1 MASLDTL
8 LACPACASVLRR
20 TTGGLCCDTCPVDY
34 RNENGI
40 DALYAPTDWGDRTRY
55 TDYEDVSGEVRAFYE
70 DKPFPDYDEFDTIE
84 SLAAKARKGLFAR
97 LLDEQI
103 PLGSR
108 IIEFGSGTSQLSLFL
123 SARGRSVLAADMCLN
138 SLRLGQQFA
147 QANRLDDV
155 QFAQM
160 NLLQP
165 AVAQGAFDLVICNG
179 VLHHT
184 CDTRAGFE
192 SIARAVRPGGYIVF
206 GLYHYWGRLI
216 TDTRR
221 LIFRHSGGRF
231 TFLDPNLRSQV
242 NSAAKKAA
250 WFNDQYQH
258 PHETKHT
265 IRECLGW
272 LPPAG
277 FQFVRSIPGTHL
289 FKPFKA
295 DESLFARSEPA
306 SGLEALA
313 KEMSLFFSGSQ
324 EGGFF
329 IIIARKT
336 A

>member
-1 MASLDTL
+1 MGSLDQL
-8 LACPACASVLRR
+8 LACPRCEGALHRNSRGLSCEACDA
-20 TTGGLCCDTCPVDY
+20 DY
-34 RNENGI
+34 AGENGI
-40 DALYAPTDWGDRTRY
+40 DALYAPTVWGGRSRY
-55 TDYEDVSGEVRAFYE
+55 TALEDVSGEVRAFYE
-70 DKPFPDYDEFDTIE
+70 DKPFPDYDDFDSLE
-84 SLAAKARKGLFAR
+84 SLAAKARRGVFAR

-108 IIEFGSGTSQLSLFL
+108 IVEFGSGTSQLSLFL
-123 SARGRSVLAADMCLN
+123 SARGRTVLAADMCLN

-147 QANRLDDV
+147 EANQLDSV

-165 AVAQGAFDLVICNG
+165 AVAHGVFDLVICNG

-184 CDTRAGFE
+184 CDTRAAFE

-231 TFLDPNLRSQV
+231 QFLDPNLRSRAV
-242 NSAAKKAA
+242 SAAKKAA

-265 IRECLGW
+265 IRECLEW
-272 LPPAG
+272 LAPAG
-277 FQFVRSIPGTHL
+277 FEFVRSIPDTHL
-289 FKPFKA
+289 FKPFST
-295 DESLFARSEPA
+295 EEVLFQRSEPA
-306 SGLEALA
+306 VGIEALA
-313 KEMSLFFSGSQ
+313 KEMSLVFSGSQ

-329 IIIARKT
+329 IIIARK
-336 A
+336 AP